1 MLPLEGR
8 YGEISPKTSDSVWD
22 KFTYQPVA
30 YTRSGYPSPM
40 RDIFHEELESI
51 TADHLKMTALVRD
64 AISNATA
71 SLLNADLQMAE
82 KVITDDLTIDSIQQ
96 ALDERTINIMA
107 RQQPVA
113 SDLRR
118 LVSSLRIS
126 ADLERMG
133 DLAHHIAKLARMRYP
148 NRAVPPELVEVISEM
163 GAAALRILEKM
174 SVVIEFRD
182 TNRALEVESDD
193 DEMDKLQRRL
203 LSTILGPEWVEPV
216 ECAVDMA
223 FASRYFERFS
233 DHAVSIARRVYY
245 TETGEYSPRG

>member
-1 MLPLEGR
+1 
-8 YGEISPKTSDSVWD
+8 
-22 KFTYQPVA
+22 
-30 YTRSGYPSPM
+30 M

-64 AISNATA
+64 AIESATKA
-71 SLLNADLQMAE
+71 LLNADLQLAE
-82 KVITDDLTIDSIQQ
+82 KVIADDLAIDGIQH
-96 ALDERTINIMA
+96 ALDDRTINTMA

-148 NRAVPPELVEVISEM
+148 NKAVPAELVDVISEM
-163 GAAALRILEKM
+163 GTAACRIVEKM
-174 SVVIEFRD
+174 AVVLEFHD
-182 TNRALEVESDD
+182 TNRALEIDSDD

-203 LSTILGPEWVEPV
+203 ISTILGPDWGNSVES
-216 ECAVDMA
+216 AVDMA
-223 FASRYFERFS
+223 FASRYYERFS
-233 DHAVSIARRVYY
+233 DHAVSIAQRGYY
-245 TETGEYSPRG
+245 TETGEFAPKG

>member
-1 MLPLEGR
+1 
-8 YGEISPKTSDSVWD
+8 
-22 KFTYQPVA
+22 
-30 YTRSGYPSPM
+30 M

-64 AISNATA
+64 AIESATKA
-71 SLLNADLQMAE
+71 LLNADLQLAE
-82 KVITDDLTIDSIQQ
+82 KVIADDLAIDGIQH
-96 ALDERTINIMA
+96 ALDDRTINTMA

-148 NRAVPPELVEVISEM
+148 NKAVPAELVDVISEM
-163 GAAALRILEKM
+163 GTAACRIVEKM
-174 SVVIEFRD
+174 AVVLEFHD
-182 TNRALEVESDD
+182 TNRALEIDSDD

-203 LSTILGPEWVEPV
+203 ISTILGPDWGNSVES
-216 ECAVDMA
+216 AVDMA

-233 DHAVSIARRVYY
+233 DHAVSIAQRVYY
-245 TETGEYSPRG
+245 TETGEFAPKG